1 MYWEKKNLIK
11 LAFMNKIYESLWY
24 QKRNSDKFYSSIT
37 FFTTYHLLLL
47 QTGFLLF
54 LI

>member
-24 QKRNSDKFYSSIT
+24 QNEIQINFIVP
-37 FFTTYHLLLL
+37 
-47 QTGFLLF
+47 
-54 LI
+54 